1 MAHQIF
7 RGIAQLVEQRSPKPR
22 AEGSSPSAPAIKR
35 YQKRCNAEK
44 ARFIGLFLLPL
55 SRILFY
61 KIIDV
66 FITFS
71 KTIRTRT
78 LNFKCYIIGSVTDI
92 LNTRNIITDVREK
105 VPNLKRFGR
114 HSSIAQSVEHAAVN
128 RRVVGS
134 SPTWGAT

>member
-1 MAHQIF
+1 M
-7 RGIAQLVEQRSPKPR
+7 
-22 AEGSSPSAPAIKR
+22 
-35 YQKRCNAEK
+35 
-44 ARFIGLFLLPL
+44 PL

-78 LNFKCYIIGSVTDI
+78 LNFKCYIVGSVTDI

-134 SPTWGAT
+134 SPTWGATSLTTNSVVRLFSYPKLKIKYQSGTVLFTSSVKGV

>member
-1 MAHQIF
+1 M
-7 RGIAQLVEQRSPKPR
+7 
-22 AEGSSPSAPAIKR
+22 
-35 YQKRCNAEK
+35 
-44 ARFIGLFLLPL
+44 PL

-78 LNFKCYIIGSVTDI
+78 LNFKCYIVGSVTDI

-134 SPTWGAT
+134 SPTWGATEAACRQL

>member
-1 MAHQIF
+1 MRKKMRRISTVRQTF
-7 RGIAQLVEQRSPKPR
+7 LN
-22 AEGSSPSAPAIKR
+22 SS
-35 YQKRCNAEK
+35 
-44 ARFIGLFLLPL
+44 
-55 SRILFY
+55 
-61 KIIDV
+61 V
-66 FITFS
+66 
-71 KTIRTRT
+71 
-78 LNFKCYIIGSVTDI
+78 GSVTDI